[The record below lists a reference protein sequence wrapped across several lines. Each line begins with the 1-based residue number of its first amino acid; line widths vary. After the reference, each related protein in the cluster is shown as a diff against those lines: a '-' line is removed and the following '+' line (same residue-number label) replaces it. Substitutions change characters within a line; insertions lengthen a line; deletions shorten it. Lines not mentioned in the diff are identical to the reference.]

1 MLRSGPK
8 HHDAAGVAIG
18 YLSRMTTS
26 AKMAAIAALVGEAGR
41 ARMLTA
47 LMDGRA
53 MTATELAQLAGISA
67 STASGHLGKLTR
79 AGLLAVLSQGRHRY
93 FRLASP
99 AVARLLESIMVVA
112 GEPIAEQSPA
122 PRIGRLLRE
131 ARTCYDHLAGRLGV
145 ALTDALI
152 HKGAIELGDE
162 AGRVTEFGES
172 FLQSFGIS
180 LEDRRQS
187 RRLYCRPCLDWS
199 ERRFHLAGV
208 LGSALLARTLELGWI
223 VRADEGRA
231 VSVTPKGRRG
241 FSSRFGVEA

>member
-1 MLRSGPK
+1 
-8 HHDAAGVAIG
+8 
-18 YLSRMTTS
+18 MTTS

-47 LMDGRA
+47 LMNGRA
-53 MTATELAQLAGISA
+53 LTATELAQVAGVSA
-67 STASGHLGKLTR
+67 STASGHLGKLTQ
-79 AGLLAVLSQGRHRY
+79 AGLLAVLPQGRHRY

-99 AVARLLESIMVVA
+99 AVARLLEGIMVVA
-112 GEPIAEQSPA
+112 AEPPASEQRPE
-122 PRIGRLLRE
+122 PRIGRLLRD

-145 ALTDALI
+145 ALADALI
-152 HKGAIELGDE
+152 HKGAIELDDE

-180 LEDRRQS
+180 LEARRQS

-223 VRADEGRA
+223 IRANEGRA

-241 FSSRFGVEA
+241 FSDRFGVDS

>member
-1 MLRSGPK
+1 
-8 HHDAAGVAIG
+8 
-18 YLSRMTTS
+18 MTTGV
-26 AKMAAIAALVGEAGR
+26 KMAAIASLAGEPGR
-41 ARMLTA
+41 ARMLIA

-53 MTATELAQLAGISA
+53 LTATELAQLAGVSA
-67 STASGHLGKLTR
+67 STASGHLGKLTQ
-79 AGLLAVLSQGRHRY
+79 AGLLAVLPQGRHRY

-99 AVARLLESIMVVA
+99 AVARVVEGIMVIA
-112 GEPIAEQSPA
+112 GEPTSERPE
-122 PRIGRLLRE
+122 PRVGRILRE

-145 ALTDALI
+145 ALTDALVQ
-152 HKGAIELGDE
+152 KGAIELGDE

-180 LEDRRQS
+180 LSPSRQS

-223 VRADEGRA
+223 IRANEGRA

-241 FSSRFGVEA
+241 FSDRFGMDSSATTACRP

>member
-1 MLRSGPK
+1 
-8 HHDAAGVAIG
+8 
-18 YLSRMTTS
+18 MTTS

-180 LEDRRQS
+180 LDDRLQS

>member
-1 MLRSGPK
+1 
-8 HHDAAGVAIG
+8 
-18 YLSRMTTS
+18 MTTS
-26 AKMAAIAALVGEAGR
+26 AKMAAIGALVGETGR
-41 ARMLTA
+41 ARMLIA

-53 MTATELAQLAGISA
+53 LTATELSQLAGVAA
-67 STASGHLGKLTR
+67 STASGHLGKLTQ

-99 AVARLLESIMVVA
+99 AVARLLEGIMVVA
-112 GEPIAEQSPA
+112 TEPSSEPRTE
-122 PRIGRLLRE
+122 PRIASLLRE

-145 ALTDALI
+145 ALTDALVR
-152 HKGAIELGDE
+152 KGAIELGDE

-180 LEDRRQS
+180 LEVRRQS

-223 VRADEGRA
+223 IRANEGRA

-241 FSSRFGVEA
+241 FSDRFGVD

>member
-1 MLRSGPK
+1 
-8 HHDAAGVAIG
+8 
-18 YLSRMTTS
+18 MTTS

-41 ARMLTA
+41 ARMLIA

-53 MTATELAQLAGISA
+53 LTATELAQLAGISA
-67 STASGHLGKLTR
+67 STASGHLGKLTQ
-79 AGLLAVLSQGRHRY
+79 AGLLAVLPQGRHRY

-99 AVARLLESIMVVA
+99 AVARLLEGIMVVA
-112 GEPIAEQSPA
+112 AEPPASEQRPE
-122 PRIGRLLRE
+122 PRIGRLLRD

-180 LEDRRQS
+180 LEARRQS

-208 LGSALLARTLELGWI
+208 LGSALLDRTLELGWI
-223 VRADEGRA
+223 IRAVEGRA

-241 FSSRFGVEA
+241 FSDRFGVDS

>member
-1 MLRSGPK
+1 
-8 HHDAAGVAIG
+8 
-18 YLSRMTTS
+18 MTTS

-41 ARMLTA
+41 ARMLIA

-53 MTATELAQLAGISA
+53 LTATELAQLAGVSP
-67 STASGHLGKLTR
+67 STASGHLGKLTQ
-79 AGLLAVLSQGRHRY
+79 AGLLGVLPQGRHRY

-99 AVARLLESIMVVA
+99 AVARLLEGIMVVA
-112 GEPIAEQSPA
+112 AEPPSEQRPA

-162 AGRVTEFGES
+162 AGRVTEFGDG

-180 LEDRRQS
+180 LEDRQS

-208 LGSALLARTLELGWI
+208 LGNALLARTLELGWI
-223 VRADEGRA
+223 IRANEGRA

-241 FSSRFGVEA
+241 FSDRFGVEA

>member
-1 MLRSGPK
+1 
-8 HHDAAGVAIG
+8 
-18 YLSRMTTS
+18 MTTG
-26 AKMAAIAALVGEAGR
+26 AKMAVIASLVGESGR
-41 ARMLTA
+41 ARMLIA

-53 MTATELAQLAGISA
+53 LTATELAQLAGVSA
-67 STASGHLGKLTR
+67 STASGHLGKLTQ
-79 AGLLAVLSQGRHRY
+79 AGLLAVLPQGRHRY

-99 AVARLLESIMVVA
+99 AVARLLEGIMVVA
-112 GEPIAEQSPA
+112 GEPTSERPE
-122 PRIGRLLRE
+122 PRVGRLLRE

-145 ALTDALI
+145 ALTDALVQ
-152 HKGAIELGDE
+152 KGAIELGDE

-180 LEDRRQS
+180 LSPPKRQS

-223 VRADEGRA
+223 IRANEGRA

-241 FSSRFGVEA
+241 FSDRFGMDSSATNAYRP

>member
-1 MLRSGPK
+1 
-8 HHDAAGVAIG
+8 
-18 YLSRMTTS
+18 MTTS

-41 ARMLTA
+41 ARMLIA

-53 MTATELAQLAGISA
+53 MTATELAQLAGISP
-67 STASGHLGKLTR
+67 STASGHLGKLTQ
-79 AGLLAVLSQGRHRY
+79 AGLLAVLPQGRHRY

-99 AVARLLESIMVVA
+99 AVARLLEGIMVVA
-112 GEPIAEQSPA
+112 AEPVSEQRPE
-122 PRIGRLLRE
+122 PRIGRLMRE

-162 AGRVTEFGES
+162 AGRVTEFGVS

-180 LEDRRQS
+180 LSPKRQS

-208 LGSALLARTLELGWI
+208 LGNALLARTLELGWI
-223 VRADEGRA
+223 IRANEGRA

-241 FSSRFGVEA
+241 FSDRFGIDSVSDEASLGKQRVALPREWK

>member
-1 MLRSGPK
+1 
-8 HHDAAGVAIG
+8 
-18 YLSRMTTS
+18 MTTS

-41 ARMLTA
+41 ARMLIA

-53 MTATELAQLAGISA
+53 LTATELAQLAGISA
-67 STASGHLGKLTR
+67 STASGHLGKLTQ
-79 AGLLAVLSQGRHRY
+79 AGLLAVLPQGRHRY
-93 FRLASP
+93 FRLASA
-99 AVARLLESIMVVA
+99 AVARLLEGIMVVA
-112 GEPIAEQSPA
+112 AEPPASEQRPE
-122 PRIGRLLRE
+122 PRIGRVLRE

-152 HKGAIELGDE
+152 HKGAIELDDE

-180 LEDRRQS
+180 LETRRQS

-223 VRADEGRA
+223 TRAVEGRA
-231 VSVTPKGRRG
+231 VSVTSKGRRG
-241 FSSRFGVEA
+241 FSDRFGVDS

>member
-1 MLRSGPK
+1 
-8 HHDAAGVAIG
+8 
-18 YLSRMTTS
+18 MTTS
-26 AKMAAIAALVGEAGR
+26 SKMAAIAALVGEAGR
-41 ARMLTA
+41 ARMLIA

-53 MTATELAQLAGISA
+53 LTATELAQLAGVSPP
-67 STASGHLGKLTR
+67 TASGHLGKLTQ
-79 AGLLAVLSQGRHRY
+79 AGLLAVLPQGRHRY

-99 AVARLLESIMVVA
+99 AVARLLEGIMVVA
-112 GEPIAEQSPA
+112 AEPPASEQRPE
-122 PRIGRLLRE
+122 PRIGRLLRD

-180 LEDRRQS
+180 LEARRQS

-208 LGSALLARTLELGWI
+208 LGNALLARTLELGWI
-223 VRADEGRA
+223 IRANEGRA

-241 FSSRFGVEA
+241 FSDRFGVEA

>member
-1 MLRSGPK
+1 
-8 HHDAAGVAIG
+8 
-18 YLSRMTTS
+18 MTTS

-41 ARMLTA
+41 ARMLIA

-53 MTATELAQLAGISA
+53 LTATELAQLAGISA
-67 STASGHLGKLTR
+67 STASGHLGKLTQ
-79 AGLLAVLSQGRHRY
+79 AGLLAVLPQGRHRY

-99 AVARLLESIMVVA
+99 AVARLLEGIMVVA
-112 GEPIAEQSPA
+112 AEPPASEQRPE
-122 PRIGRLLRE
+122 PRIGRLLRD

-152 HKGAIELGDE
+152 HKGAIELDDE

-180 LEDRRQS
+180 LEARRQS

-223 VRADEGRA
+223 IRANEGRA

-241 FSSRFGVEA
+241 FSDRFGVDS

>member
-1 MLRSGPK
+1 
-8 HHDAAGVAIG
+8 
-18 YLSRMTTS
+18 
-26 AKMAAIAALVGEAGR
+26 MAAIAALVGEAGR
-41 ARMLTA
+41 ARMLIA

-53 MTATELAQLAGISA
+53 LTATELAQLAGVSP
-67 STASGHLGKLTR
+67 STASGHLGKLTQ
-79 AGLLAVLSQGRHRY
+79 AGLLAVLPQGRHRY

-99 AVARLLESIMVVA
+99 AVARLLEGIMVVA
-112 GEPIAEQSPA
+112 AEPPSEQRPA

-162 AGRVTEFGES
+162 AGRVTEFGDG

-180 LEDRRQS
+180 LEDRQS

-208 LGSALLARTLELGWI
+208 LGNALLARTLELGWI
-223 VRADEGRA
+223 IRANEGRA

-241 FSSRFGVEA
+241 FSDRFGVEA

>member
-1 MLRSGPK
+1 
-8 HHDAAGVAIG
+8 
-18 YLSRMTTS
+18 MTTS

-41 ARMLTA
+41 ARMLIA

-53 MTATELAQLAGISA
+53 LTATELAQLAGISA
-67 STASGHLGKLTR
+67 STASGHLGKLTQ
-79 AGLLAVLSQGRHRY
+79 AGLLAVLPQGRHRY

-99 AVARLLESIMVVA
+99 AVARLLEGIMVVA
-112 GEPIAEQSPA
+112 AEPPASEQRPE
-122 PRIGRLLRE
+122 PRIGRLLRD

-180 LEDRRQS
+180 FEARRQS

-208 LGSALLARTLELGWI
+208 LGSALLDRTLELGWI
-223 VRADEGRA
+223 IRAVEGRA

-241 FSSRFGVEA
+241 FSDRFGVDS